1 MASRLVRSRWAALG
15 AAVAVTLGAGGILSV
30 SASESHPA
38 TSTVAIAPIR
48 VVDTRSGVGVS
59 GLLQAGQTVTLE
71 LAGTNGIPATATA
84 AMLNVTVVGGTAPS
98 FLVLFPSG
106 NARPSS
112 SSVNWSDSRA
122 VANALTVGIGSDQ
135 KIAIYNEAGTVQ
147 VIVDVQ
153 GYIVPADLVAGAK
166 GDTGLQGAT
175 GPKGDTGLTGDPGLT
190 GLGGTAGAT
199 GATGPKGDTGLTGA
213 TGGTGATGPAG
224 LTGLTGTTGGTG
236 ATGPAGLVGATGG
249 TGATGPTG
257 LTGLTG
263 SAGNVGATGPAGAT
277 GLTGLTGGT
286 GATGPKGDTGLTGS
300 IGGTG
305 ATGPAG
311 AAGLTGGTGAT
322 GPAGVAGGTGATGP
336 AGASSGNPVLSGGV
350 GFIDPLDTTG
360 YVSLGTSRMVAA
372 TSASVAATVPAPGT
386 FSKLNIH
393 LVHTAGS
400 VTATV
405 YVNGAATTVTCTVA
419 AAAST
424 CSDTTHTAALVAGDT
439 ISVKVDNTNAA
450 AVTNFAWT
458 GWMAP

>member
-1 MASRLVRSRWAALG
+1 MASRLVRSRWAAIG

-59 GLLQAGQTVTLE
+59 GPLQAGQTVTLE
-71 LAGTNGIPATATA
+71 LAGANGIPANATA
-84 AMLNVTVVGGTAPS
+84 AMLNVTVVGGTASS
-98 FLVLFPSG
+98 FLVMFPSG
-106 NARPSS
+106 TSRPSS
-112 SSVNWSDSRA
+112 STVNWSDARA
-122 VANALTVGIGSDQ
+122 VANALTVGIGADQ
-135 KIAIYNEAGTVQ
+135 KVALYNEAGSVQ

-166 GDTGLQGAT
+166 GDVGS
-175 GPKGDTGLTGDPGLT
+175 
-190 GLGGTAGAT
+190 T
-199 GATGPKGDTGLTGA
+199 GATGPKGDTGTAGLTGNTGPAGAAGPIGLTGPTGA
-213 TGGTGATGPAG
+213 TGPVGSTGPAG
-224 LTGLTGTTGGTG
+224 LTGTTGPTGLTGTTGS
-236 ATGPAGLVGATGG
+236 

-257 LTGLTG
+257 ATGLTG
-263 SAGNVGATGPAGAT
+263 LAGATGPIGLAGPSGAIGLTGPTGSAGAAGATGPAGAPGTTGLTGPTGLTGATGPAGAT

-286 GATGPKGDTGLTGS
+286 GPTGPA
-300 IGGTG
+300 GGAG

-311 AAGLTGGTGAT
+311 
-322 GPAGVAGGTGATGP
+322 P
-336 AGASSGNPVLSGGV
+336 SSGNPVLSGGI

-360 YVSLGTSRMVAA
+360 FVSLGTSRMVAS
-372 TSASVAATVPAPGT
+372 TSASVAATIPAPGT

-393 LVHTAGS
+393 LVHAAGS

-450 AVTNFAWT
+450 AVTDFSWT
-458 GWMAP
+458 GLMAP

>member
-59 GLLQAGQTVTLE
+59 GPLQAGQTVTLE
-71 LAGTNGIPATATA
+71 LAGVHGIPADATA

-112 SSVNWSDSRA
+112 STVNWSDARA
-122 VANALTVGIGSDQ
+122 VANALTVGIGADR

-153 GYIVPADLVAGAK
+153 GYIVPADATPGLKGDAGPQGVSGPK
-166 GDTGLQGAT
+166 GDTGLTGDQGLTGSSGSAGAT
-175 GPKGDTGLTGDPGLT
+175 GPKGDTGL
-190 GLGGTAGAT
+190 AGATGGT
-199 GATGPKGDTGLTGA
+199 GATGPAGLTGSTGLTGSS
-213 TGGTGATGPAG
+213 GGTGATGPAG
-224 LTGLTGTTGGTG
+224 LTGLTGTTGATGPAGIAGSTGGTG
-236 ATGPAGLVGATGG
+236 ATGPAGL
-249 TGATGPTG
+249 TGPI
-257 LTGLTG
+257 
-263 SAGNVGATGPAGAT
+263 GNTGATGPAGAT

-286 GATGPKGDTGLTGS
+286 GATGPAGATGT
-300 IGGTG
+300 TG
-305 ATGPAG
+305 ATGPV
-311 AAGLTGGTGAT
+311 
-322 GPAGVAGGTGATGP
+322 GP
-336 AGASSGNPVLSGGV
+336 SSGNPILAGGV
-350 GFIDPLDTTG
+350 GFIDPLDTSG

-372 TSASVAATVPAPGT
+372 TSASIAATIPAPGT

-393 LVHTAGS
+393 LVHTVGS

-405 YVNGAATTVTCTVA
+405 YVNGAATMVTCTVA

-424 CSDTTHTAALVAGDT
+424 CSDATHTAVLAPGDT

-450 AVTNFAWT
+450 AVTDFSWT